1 MSVKEAGRMHSSERE
16 SEQKR
21 GGCWQRY
28 TTPNEV
34 FEFSGAGGMGLVR
47 TSLGK
52 RIGEKGDYILLR

>member
-1 MSVKEAGRMHSSERE
+1 MHSSERE